1 MWLARLIKPYYPACF
16 IATASVPLPYL
27 PSLTTGRG
35 VYSGNHWEVERRMAL
50 MTGSFPQWN
59 VFILFLY
66 PVLNSPTNSCCIHL
80 AKPVCFKSTEM
91 KREKQVLLCIFG
103 RGQPHFIS
111 LNVADVAL
119 LGWPVC
125 GLYLWILLWERE
137 SRVQDRH
144 GKGIRQM
151 CCCVW
156 VDQAPGFYCC
166 FSREPLGSL
175 NLPVKFWESQR
186 KSATFLCHLAISTL
200 LQAFH

>member
-1 MWLARLIKPYYPACF
+1 MSL
-16 IATASVPLPYL
+16 
-27 PSLTTGRG
+27 SLTLLRWPLEG
-35 VYSGNHWEVERRMAL
+35 VFTLEIIEKWKEGWHWWLGAFH
-50 MTGSFPQWN
+50 SDD
-59 VFILFLY
+59 FILFLY

-80 AKPVCFKSTEM
+80 AKPTCFKSTKM
-91 KREKQVLLCIFG
+91 NREKQVLLCIFG

-111 LNVADVAL
+111 LNVADVAI
-119 LGWPVC
+119 LGWPIC

-137 SRVQDRH
+137 YRVQDRH

-186 KSATFLCHLAISTL
+186 KSATFLRHLAISTL

>member
-1 MWLARLIKPYYPACF
+1 MLHSNCQCP
-16 IATASVPLPYL
+16 SPLPSFADHWKGCL
-27 PSLTTGRG
+27 LWKSLR
-35 VYSGNHWEVERRMAL
+35 SGKKDGIDDWELSTVKCL
-50 MTGSFPQWN
+50 H
-59 VFILFLY
+59 FI
-66 PVLNSPTNSCCIHL
+66 PWILNSPTNSCCIHL
-80 AKPVCFKSTEM
+80 AKPACFKSTEM

-137 SRVQDRH
+137 YRVQDRH

-186 KSATFLCHLAISTL
+186 KSATFLCRLAVSTL